1 MLLLS
6 IFGLILLLPT
16 NWKVQLNPA
25 DLLELVLCAFLLG
38 VLTLLGYLLNNFGIR
53 KIGGSRAAIIGAT
66 IPALTVIFAG
76 FIIQETLQLEQ
87 ALGVLLVT
95 FGAVGFCFEKIRNQT
110 KPYNKSSN

>member
-1 MLLLS
+1 
-6 IFGLILLLPT
+6 
-16 NWKVQLNPA
+16 VQLNPVYF
-25 DLLELVLCAFLLG
+25 LELVLCAFLLG